1 MARAAAGKAAVSEH
15 PLQLRAAYS
24 VCRHIARSAAKNF
37 YYGFLALPTRKRNA
51 ISAVYAFM
59 RHADDI
65 SDDPSLP
72 ARQRREKLDEWI
84 NALRRVV
91 GGERTDDPVLFA
103 LADSQKRYNIPLDL
117 LEKLV
122 QGTAMDVPERHRR
135 RLRRAQLPQLQYETF
150 DQLYDYC
157 YHVASVVGLV
167 CIRIF
172 GYRDPRAEKLAEQT
186 GVAFQLTNILRD
198 VKEDADLGRVYLPRE
213 DFARFGLDAHAVTNG
228 SAPESLRPVL
238 EFEALRARGFYRAA
252 EELLPLIDEDSQP
265 ALWTLVEIYRRLL
278 ERIIARNYDVFSER
292 VRLSTAEKL
301 SVLGKGF
308 LAPPHMTVEQQNV
321 AATRPSRSLAAGLPA
336 SPPEARWPTQ
346 DIASSCLSAVPIWVD
361 ARHRTNCPA
370 RAKWWTT
377 ASTCC
382 SAAAPT

>member
-1 MARAAAGKAAVSEH
+1 VSEH

-37 YYGFLALPTRKRNA
+37 YYGFLVLPARKRNA
-51 ISAVYAFM
+51 LSAVYAFM

-65 SDDPSLP
+65 SDDPSIP
-72 ARQRREKLDEWI
+72 AQQRREKLDEWM
-84 NALRRVV
+84 NSLRRVV
-91 GGERTDDPVLFA
+91 AGERTDDPVLFA
-103 LADSQKRYNIPLDL
+103 LADSQKRFDIPLEL

-122 QGTAMDVPERHRR
+122 RGTEMDVPDSAWAK
-135 RLRRAQLPQLQYETF
+135 LREEGQSPQLQYETF

-172 GYRDPRAEKLAEQT
+172 GYRDPRAEKLAEET

-198 VKEDADLGRVYLPRE
+198 VKEDAGLGRVYLPRE
-213 DFARFGLDAHAVTNG
+213 DFARFGIDVHALTNG
-228 SAPESLRPVL
+228 SARESLRPVL

-252 EELLPLIDEDSQP
+252 EDLLPLIDEDSRS

-301 SVLGKGF
+301 SVMARGF
-308 LAPPHMTVEQQNV
+308 L
-321 AATRPSRSLAAGLPA
+321 RS
-336 SPPEARWPTQ
+336 T
-346 DIASSCLSAVPIWVD
+346 
-361 ARHRTNCPA
+361 
-370 RAKWWTT
+370 
-377 ASTCC
+377 
-382 SAAAPT
+382 